1 MKICAVVVTY
11 NRKELL
17 EKQIIEILHNQE
29 LKIDAYYVIDNCSTD
44 GTRSLVKEYEGTV
57 IKYCK
62 TKSNCGGAGGF
73 SYGLQRAFE
82 DKYDWYILMD
92 DDGRPMDKNCFENM
106 KKHIVKKGYDSQ
118 KMYLLNSLV
127 LSDNDTLSFGLG
139 HIERITELNSVVTE
153 NEVVGMINPF
163 NGTWISSGLVEKIG
177 VPNGDFFI
185 KGDENDYLR
194 RAQSAGAFVATIVDS
209 MYFHPKLGGYKK
221 KKVFGKEMYVY
232 IEPAWKEYYSVR
244 NYTFSF
250 LQFGKKKD
258 AILFLIKRMYC
269 SIDSVLLPTLAKQQ
283 DDRER
288 VKNMTRRAIKIS
300 TYIMAPLM
308 MGLAFCAT
316 SVVDLVLTEKWLPCV
331 PFLQI
336 FCITYMFYPIHTANL
351 NAIKAM
357 GRSDLFLKLE
367 IAKKIVGMIL
377 LLSTMWFGVM
387 AMAYSL
393 LVSMI
398 TSMIINSWPNRQ
410 LLNYSFK
417 EQMIDIFPSVTLA
430 VVMGIA
436 ISFINFFEFSS
447 ALTLLI
453 KVPTGALIYIFS

>member
-209 MYFHPKLGGYKK
+209 MYFHPKLGRYKK

-269 SIDSVLLPTLAKQQ
+269 CMICSC
-283 DDRER
+283 
-288 VKNMTRRAIKIS
+288 N
-300 TYIMAPLM
+300 
-308 MGLAFCAT
+308 
-316 SVVDLVLTEKWLPCV
+316 
-331 PFLQI
+331 
-336 FCITYMFYPIHTANL
+336 
-351 NAIKAM
+351 
-357 GRSDLFLKLE
+357 KLE
-367 IAKKIVGMIL
+367 VMKMLFKGYQDGKKGRL
-377 LLSTMWFGVM
+377 GAT
-387 AMAYSL
+387 
-393 LVSMI
+393 
-398 TSMIINSWPNRQ
+398 
-410 LLNYSFK
+410 
-417 EQMIDIFPSVTLA
+417 
-430 VVMGIA
+430 
-436 ISFINFFEFSS
+436 
-447 ALTLLI
+447 I
-453 KVPTGALIYIFS
+453 KP

>member
-209 MYFHPKLGGYKK
+209 MYFHPKLGGYRRRKK
-221 KKVFGKEMYVY
+221 SLEKKCMYTLNQLGK
-232 IEPAWKEYYSVR
+232 
-244 NYTFSF
+244 
-250 LQFGKKKD
+250 
-258 AILFLIKRMYC
+258 
-269 SIDSVLLPTLAKQQ
+269 SIIP
-283 DDRER
+283 
-288 VKNMTRRAIKIS
+288 
-300 TYIMAPLM
+300 
-308 MGLAFCAT
+308 
-316 SVVDLVLTEKWLPCV
+316 
-331 PFLQI
+331 
-336 FCITYMFYPIHTANL
+336 
-351 NAIKAM
+351 
-357 GRSDLFLKLE
+357 
-367 IAKKIVGMIL
+367 
-377 LLSTMWFGVM
+377 
-387 AMAYSL
+387 
-393 LVSMI
+393 
-398 TSMIINSWPNRQ
+398 
-410 LLNYSFK
+410 
-417 EQMIDIFPSVTLA
+417 
-430 VVMGIA
+430 
-436 ISFINFFEFSS
+436 
-447 ALTLLI
+447 
-453 KVPTGALIYIFS
+453 